1 MLDDFQRVHVLSEA
15 LPFIQ
20 EFYDSIIVVKYGG
33 SVMQNNILKR
43 KVAEDILLL
52 SYIGM
57 KLVVIHGGGP
67 TINFWLNKLNINT
80 RFKNGVRVT
89 DKATMEIVE
98 MALIGKVNQELVSL
112 INSREGKAIGLSG
125 KDAKLITASRYF
137 NDINNFVGKIETV
150 NSDIVNLLVD
160 EGYIPVIASV
170 AVGIDGQ
177 SYNIN
182 ADTVAGAIAADLS
195 AEKLILLTDTP
206 GIMENIDQ
214 PNSLFRL
221 LSCSQIE
228 KLKKQK
234 IIAGG
239 MIPKVNCCIEAIKS
253 GVKSAH
259 IIDGRVEHAL
269 LLEILT
275 KDGIGSMLV

>member
-1 MLDDFQRVHVLSEA
+1 MLNDFQRVHVLSEA

-33 SVMQNNILKR
+33 SVMQNNMLKR

-67 TINFWLNKLNINT
+67 TINFWLNKLNIT
-80 RFKNGVRVT
+80 TEFKNGVRIT
-89 DKATMEIVE
+89 DKTTMEIVE
-98 MALIGKVNQELVSL
+98 MVLIGKVNQELVTL
-112 INSREGKAIGLSG
+112 INSCEGKAVGLSG

-137 NDINNFVGKIETV
+137 NDANNFVGKIETV
-150 NSDIVNLLVD
+150 NSDIINLLVD

-182 ADTVAGAIAADLS
+182 ADTVAGAIAANLS

-206 GIMENIDQ
+206 GIMEKIDQ
-214 PNSLFRL
+214 PKTLFKL
-221 LSCSQIE
+221 LNCSQVE
-228 KLKKQK
+228 NLKKQK
-234 IIAGG
+234 IISGG
-239 MIPKVNCCIEAIKS
+239 MIPKVNCCIEAINN

-259 IIDGRVEHAL
+259 IIDGRIEHAL

>member
-98 MALIGKVNQELVSL
+98 MALIGKVNQELVAL

-206 GIMENIDQ
+206 GIMENINQ